1 MRSRAVEI
9 EARDVEA
16 RVTVVGLTVSVWYD
30 PFAATHSGNPS

>member
-16 RVTVVGLTVSVWYD
+16 RITVDGLTMSVRYD
-30 PFAATHSGNPS
+30 PFVAAHHGKPG